1 LNLLDTLLTK
11 PLHYSLNHYTELK
24 VDDYY
29 LNLLDW
35 SKSNILAVA
44 LRQCVFL
51 WNASTGAT
59 QKLLETGSPVIF
71 VFGVLNAGTAQ
82 RSQRTSS
89 LLSNRKPVE
98 KKLGKKN
105 PRLCRKL
112 LPLFLFWLG
121 ARA

>member
-1 LNLLDTLLTK
+1 MDDYYLNLLDTLLTK

-71 VFGVLNAGTAQ
+71 VFGVLNA
-82 RSQRTSS
+82 
-89 LLSNRKPVE
+89 V
-98 KKLGKKN
+98 
-105 PRLCRKL
+105 
-112 LPLFLFWLG
+112 FLWNGSTFATHKQL
-121 ARA
+121 AFKQETR

>member
-1 LNLLDTLLTK
+1 
-11 PLHYSLNHYTELK
+11 
-24 VDDYY
+24 

-71 VFGVLNAGTAQ
+71 VFGVLNAVFLWNGSTFATHK
-82 RSQRTSS
+82 R
-89 LLSNRKPVE
+89 LSNRKPVE
-98 KKLGKKN
+98 KKLGKTN